1 MEQSSG
7 VYDDISNLLV
17 SGDHVLALPPKLL
30 LVDDKQENLFTL
42 KRILAS
48 VEGELHT
55 ATSGQEALGLM
66 LEHDYALVLLDVQM
80 PNMDGFETANL
91 MREHAKTRDIPVIF
105 VTALSTDQRYI
116 KAGYATGAV
125 DYLLKPIDSAI
136 LLSKVRVFL
145 ELAHKRFSLESAMA
159 QLQRVSRRHQV
170 ILNCA
175 NEGILGI
182 NKTGHIMFSNPS
194 AEALLHAQSSNLS
207 GFHLARIFAA
217 GSESSETLETVL
229 ELVATEGR
237 HRSEDARFT
246 RLDGTCFP
254 VDYSCAAIVDG
265 DHVYAGC
272 VLVFNDITE
281 RKNVEQQLIRL
292 ARFDDLT
299 GLANRTLFR
308 DSLRKSMAR
317 AKRNGRLM
325 GLLFFDLDRFK
336 AVNDELGHGAGDE
349 LLREVARR
357 LQQGVRESDLVA
369 RLGGDEFAIVIDEIE
384 SVANAGQIA
393 EKLLHDLAR
402 PIVLEGRHVSTF
414 TSIGIA
420 IYEGDEDTPESVI
433 KKADTAMY
441 EAKRRGRNGY
451 RYYNEGMTGEMSR
464 RKSLETD
471 LAAALDNELLEV
483 HYQPQVSAQD
493 ATVVGFEALT
503 RWPDRNRGLISPL
516 EFIPVAEE
524 CGLIEK
530 LGNFVIRTACLQL
543 ANWRDAG
550 IVSTEC
556 RMAINISV
564 MQLHSGLLVPV
575 VRNCLEESGLQPSDI
590 EIELT
595 ESVVMDDAA
604 VAVEQLADLADLG
617 VKIAVD
623 DFGTGYSSLSY
634 LQRLPIDTLKID
646 RTFISGIGDHP
657 NSDVIVRSILALAT
671 SLGLNVVAEGV
682 ETEKQAAFLRDH
694 GCHMLQGYYFGKPAP
709 ANAITITPP
718 H

>member
-1 MEQSSG
+1 MELPSS
-7 VYDDISNLLV
+7 VYDDSDDLLV
-17 SGDHVLALPPKLL
+17 QDDQPLATPPKLL

-48 VEGELHT
+48 VGGELHT
-55 ATSGQEALGLM
+55 AMSGQEALGLM
-66 LEHDYALVLLDVQM
+66 LEHNYALVLLDVQM
-80 PNMDGFETANL
+80 PNMDGFETATL
-91 MREHAKTRDIPVIF
+91 MREHVKTRDIPVIF
-105 VTALSTDQRYI
+105 VTALSTDRRYI
-116 KAGYATGAV
+116 NAGYAAGAV

-136 LLSKVRVFL
+136 LLGKVRVFL

-182 NKTGHIMFSNPS
+182 DKTGHIMFSNPS
-194 AEALLHAQSSNLS
+194 AEALLHAQNNNLS
-207 GFHLARIFAA
+207 GFHIGKIFADSGEA
-217 GSESSETLETVL
+217 NDALDNVL
-229 ELVATEGR
+229 QLVATEGQ
-237 HRSEDARFT
+237 HRSEDARFS
-246 RLDGTCFP
+246 RLDGSCFP
-254 VDYSCAAIVDG
+254 VDYSCAAIVDNE
-265 DHVYAGC
+265 HEYAGS

-292 ARFDDLT
+292 ARYDDLT

-317 AKRNGRLM
+317 AKRGGRLM

-336 AVNDELGHGAGDE
+336 AVNDELGHSAGDE

-369 RLGGDEFAIVIDEIE
+369 RLGGDEFAVVIDEIE
-384 SVANAGQIA
+384 TAANAGQIA
-393 EKLLHDLAR
+393 EKLLGELAR
-402 PIVLEGRHVSTF
+402 PMMIEGRRVNSF

-420 IYEGDEDTPESVI
+420 IYQGDEDTPEAII

-451 RYYNEGMTGEMSR
+451 RYFNEGMSGELSR
-464 RKSLETD
+464 RKSLESD
-471 LAAALDNELLEV
+471 LAAALENGVLEV
-483 HYQPQVSAQD
+483 HYQPQVTAHDS
-493 ATVVGFEALT
+493 TVVGFEALA
-503 RWPDRNRGLISPL
+503 RWPDRSRGLVSPL
-516 EFIPVAEE
+516 EFIPAAEE
-524 CGLIEK
+524 CGLIEQ
-530 LGNFVIRTACLQL
+530 LGNFVMLTACTQL
-543 ANWRDAG
+543 AAWRGAG
-550 IVSTEC
+550 FVSKNC

-575 VRNCLEESGLQPSDI
+575 VRKCLEETGLSPSDI
-590 EIELT
+590 ELELT

-604 VAVEQLADLADLG
+604 VALDQLASLAELG
-617 VKIAVD
+617 VKIAID

-657 NSDVIVRSILALAT
+657 NSDVIVRSILALAA
-671 SLGLNVVAEGV
+671 SLGLGVVAEGV
-682 ETEKQAAFLRDH
+682 ETAKQAAFLRDH
-694 GCHMLQGYYFGKPAP
+694 GCEVLQGYLFGKPAP
-709 ANAITITPP
+709 AATT
-718 H
+718 

>member
-1 MEQSSG
+1 MEPQSG
-7 VYDDISNLLV
+7 VYDLDDGLLAQ
-17 SGDHVLALPPKLL
+17 DDQLPITPPKLL

-48 VEGELHT
+48 VGGDLHT
-55 ATSGQEALGLM
+55 AMSGQEALSLM

-91 MREHAKTRDIPVIF
+91 MREHVKTRDIPVIF
-105 VTALSTDQRYI
+105 VTALSTDHRYI
-116 KAGYATGAV
+116 KAGYAAGAV

-136 LLSKVRVFL
+136 LLGKVRVFL

-182 NKTGHIMFSNPS
+182 DKNGHIMFSNPS
-194 AEALLHAQSSNLS
+194 AENLLHARDSNLS
-207 GFHLARIFAA
+207 GFHLEKIFADS
-217 GSESSETLETVL
+217 GNVNDDPEHVL
-229 ELVATEGR
+229 RLVATEGQ
-237 HRSEDARFT
+237 HRSEDARFC
-246 RLDGTCFP
+246 RLDGSCFP
-254 VDYSCAAIVDG
+254 VDYSCAAIVDNE
-265 DHVYAGC
+265 HEYAGS

-292 ARFDDLT
+292 ARYDDLT

-336 AVNDELGHGAGDE
+336 AVNDELGHSAGDE

-384 SVANAGQIA
+384 TAANAGQIA
-393 EKLLHDLAR
+393 EKLLGELAR
-402 PIVLEGRHVSTF
+402 PMMIEGRRVSTF

-420 IYEGDEDTPESVI
+420 IYEGDEDSPEAII

-451 RYYNEGMTGEMSR
+451 RYFNEGMTGELSR
-464 RKSLETD
+464 RKSLEND
-471 LAAALDNELLEV
+471 LAAALENGALEV
-483 HYQPQVSAQD
+483 HYQPQVTANDS
-493 ATVVGFEALT
+493 TIVGYEALV
-503 RWPDRNRGLISPL
+503 RWPDQKRGLVSPL

-530 LGNFVIRTACLQL
+530 LGDFVIATACRQL
-543 ANWRDAG
+543 ADWR
-550 IVSTEC
+550 STEVVAADC

-564 MQLHSGLLVPV
+564 MQLHSGMLVPR
-575 VRNCLEESGLQPSDI
+575 VRECLEEAGLSPADI
-590 EIELT
+590 ELELT

-604 VAVEQLADLADLG
+604 VAMEQLASLAELG
-617 VKIAVD
+617 VKIAID

-634 LQRLPIDTLKID
+634 LQRLPLDTLKID
-646 RTFISGIGDHP
+646 RTFISGIGEHP

-671 SLGLNVVAEGV
+671 SLGIDVVAEGV
-682 ETEKQAAFLRDH
+682 ETEQQATFLRRH
-694 GCHMLQGYYFGKPAP
+694 GCKLLQGYLFGKPAP
-709 ANAITITPP
+709 APKT
-718 H
+718 

>member
-1 MEQSSG
+1 MEQRSG
-7 VYDDISNLLV
+7 VYDDADGVLTQDEQLL
-17 SGDHVLALPPKLL
+17 ATPPKLL

-42 KRILAS
+42 KRILTPLG
-48 VEGELHT
+48 GELHT
-55 ATSGQEALGLM
+55 AMSGQEALGLM
-66 LEHDYALVLLDVQM
+66 LEHNYAVVLMDVQM
-80 PNMDGFETANL
+80 PNMDGFETASL
-91 MREHAKTRDIPVIF
+91 MREHARTRDIPVIF
-105 VTALSTDQRYI
+105 VTALSTDHRYI
-116 KAGYATGAV
+116 KAGYAAGAV

-145 ELAHKRFSLESAMA
+145 ELAHKRFSLESAMS

-182 NKTGHIMFSNPS
+182 NRSGHIMFSNPS
-194 AEALLHAQSSNLS
+194 AEALLHAEDSNLS
-207 GFHLARIFAA
+207 GFHLSRIFAD
-217 GSESSETLETVL
+217 SSEANEALENVL
-229 ELVATEGR
+229 QLVATEGQ
-237 HRSEDARFT
+237 HRSEDARFI
-246 RLDGTCFP
+246 RLDGSCFP
-254 VDYSCAAIVDG
+254 VDYSCAAIVD
-265 DHVYAGC
+265 DEHEYAGS

-292 ARFDDLT
+292 ARYDDLT

-317 AKRNGRLM
+317 AKRSGRLM

-349 LLREVARR
+349 LLREVSRR
-357 LQQGVRESDLVA
+357 LQHGVREGDLVA
-369 RLGGDEFAIVIDEIE
+369 RLGGDEFAVVIDEIE
-384 SVANAGQIA
+384 NTANAGQIA
-393 EKLLHDLAR
+393 EKLLSELAR
-402 PIVLEGRHVSTF
+402 PMMIDGRRVSTF

-420 IYEGDEDTPESVI
+420 IYQGDEDSPEAII

-451 RYYNEGMTGEMSR
+451 RYYNEGMTGELSR
-464 RKSLETD
+464 RKSLEHD
-471 LAAALDNELLEV
+471 LAAALEHGVIEV
-483 HYQPQVSAQD
+483 HYQPQVTAHDS
-493 ATVVGFEALT
+493 TIVGFEALA
-503 RWPDRNRGLISPL
+503 RWPDRSRGFVSPL
-516 EFIPVAEE
+516 EFIPAAEE
-524 CGLIEK
+524 CGLIEQI
-530 LGNFVIRTACLQL
+530 GDFVIHTACTQL
-543 ANWRDAG
+543 AAWRDAG
-550 IVSTEC
+550 FVSDRC

-575 VRNCLEESGLQPSDI
+575 VRNCLDETGLNPSDI

-604 VAVEQLADLADLG
+604 VALDQLASLADLG
-617 VKIAVD
+617 VKIAID

-657 NSDVIVRSILALAT
+657 NSDVIVRSILALAA
-671 SLGLNVVAEGV
+671 SLGLDVVAEGV
-682 ETEKQAAFLRDH
+682 ETTQQVAFLRNH
-694 GCHMLQGYYFGKPAP
+694 GCKVLQGYLFGKPSSAD
-709 ANAITITPP
+709 ATAVTPRD
-718 H
+718 

>member
-1 MEQSSG
+1 MEHPSG
-7 VYDDISNLLV
+7 VFSDSGDLLV
-17 SGDHVLALPPKLL
+17 QDDQPPATPPKLL

-48 VEGELHT
+48 VGGELHT
-55 ATSGQEALGLM
+55 AMSGQEALGLM
-66 LEHDYALVLLDVQM
+66 LEHNYALVLLDVQM
-80 PNMDGFETANL
+80 PNMDGFETATL
-91 MREHAKTRDIPVIF
+91 MREHVKTRDIPVIF
-105 VTALSTDQRYI
+105 VTALSTDHRYI
-116 KAGYATGAV
+116 KAGYAAGAV

-136 LLSKVRVFL
+136 LLGKVRVFL

-175 NEGILGI
+175 NEGILGVD
-182 NKTGHIMFSNPS
+182 KTGHIMFSNPS
-194 AEALLHAQSSNLS
+194 AETLLHAQESNLS
-207 GFHLARIFAA
+207 GFHLSKIFADSGEA
-217 GSESSETLETVL
+217 DDALENVL
-229 ELVATEGR
+229 QLVATEGQ
-237 HRSEDARFT
+237 HRSEDARFS
-246 RLDGTCFP
+246 RLDGSCFP
-254 VDYSCAAIVDG
+254 VDYSCAAIVDNE
-265 DHVYAGC
+265 HEYAGC

-292 ARFDDLT
+292 ARYDDLT

-336 AVNDELGHGAGDE
+336 SVNDELGHSAGDE
-349 LLREVARR
+349 LLREIARR

-369 RLGGDEFAIVIDEIE
+369 RLGGDEFAVVIDEIE
-384 SVANAGQIA
+384 NAANAGQIA
-393 EKLLHDLAR
+393 EKLLSELAR
-402 PIVLEGRHVSTF
+402 PMMIEGRRVNTF

-420 IYEGDEDTPESVI
+420 IYEGDEDSPEAII

-451 RYYNEGMTGEMSR
+451 RYFNEGMSGELSR

-471 LAAALDNELLEV
+471 LAAALENGVLEV
-483 HYQPQVSAQD
+483 HYQPQVTARDSA
-493 ATVVGFEALT
+493 VVGFEALA
-503 RWPDRNRGLISPL
+503 RWPDRARGLVSPL
-516 EFIPVAEE
+516 EFIPTAEE
-524 CGLIEK
+524 CGLIEQ
-530 LGNFVIRTACLQL
+530 LGNFVILAACTQL
-543 ANWRDAG
+543 AAWRDAG
-550 IVSTEC
+550 FVSKTC

-575 VRNCLEESGLQPSDI
+575 VRKCLDETGLNPSDI
-590 EIELT
+590 ELELT

-604 VAVEQLADLADLG
+604 VALEQLASLAELG
-617 VKIAVD
+617 VKIAID

-657 NSDVIVRSILALAT
+657 NSDVIVRSILALAA
-671 SLGLNVVAEGV
+671 SLGLGVVAEGV
-682 ETEKQAAFLRDH
+682 ETAKQAAFLRDH
-694 GCHMLQGYYFGKPAP
+694 GCEVLQGYLFGKPTP
-709 ANAITITPP
+709 ALTT
-718 H
+718 

>member
-1 MEQSSG
+1 MEQPSG
-7 VYDDISNLLV
+7 VDGDGDGLLAEDEQ
-17 SGDHVLALPPKLL
+17 SLATPPKLL
-30 LVDDKQENLFTL
+30 LVDDQQENLFTL

-48 VEGELHT
+48 VGGELHT
-55 ATSGQEALGLM
+55 AMSGQEALGLM
-66 LEHDYALVLLDVQM
+66 LEHNYALVLLDVQM
-80 PNMDGFETANL
+80 PNMDGFETAKL
-91 MREHAKTRDIPVIF
+91 MREHVRTRDIPVIF
-105 VTALSTDQRYI
+105 VTALSTDHRYI
-116 KAGYATGAV
+116 KAGYAAGAV

-136 LLSKVRVFL
+136 LLGKVRVFL

-182 NKTGHIMFSNPS
+182 DKSGHIMFSNPS
-194 AEALLHAQSSNLS
+194 AEKLLNAQDGNLS
-207 GFHLARIFAA
+207 GFHLAKIFAEDGDA
-217 GSESSETLETVL
+217 SDALESVL
-229 ELVATEGR
+229 QLVATEGE
-237 HRSEDARFT
+237 HRSEDARFS
-246 RLDGTCFP
+246 RLDGSCFP
-254 VDYSCAAIVDG
+254 VDYSCAAIVDNE
-265 DHVYAGC
+265 HQYAGS

-292 ARFDDLT
+292 ARYDDLT

-336 AVNDELGHGAGDE
+336 AVNDELGHSAGDE

-369 RLGGDEFAIVIDEIE
+369 RLGGDEFAVVIDEIE
-384 SVANAGQIA
+384 ATGNAGQIA
-393 EKLLHDLAR
+393 EKLLGDLAR
-402 PIVLEGRHVSTF
+402 PIMIEGRRVNTF

-420 IYEGDEDTPESVI
+420 IYEGDEESPEAII

-451 RYYNEGMTGEMSR
+451 RYFNEGMSGELSR
-464 RKSLETD
+464 RKSLEND
-471 LAAALDNELLEV
+471 LSAALENDLLEV
-483 HYQPQVSAQD
+483 HYQPQVTANDSS
-493 ATVVGFEALT
+493 VVGFEALI
-503 RWPDRNRGLISPL
+503 RWPDRNRGLVSPL
-516 EFIPVAEE
+516 EFVPVAEE
-524 CGLIEK
+524 CGLIER
-530 LGNFVIRTACLQL
+530 LGNFVILTACTQL
-543 ANWRDAG
+543 AAWRESG
-550 IVSTEC
+550 FVSKDC

-575 VRNCLEESGLQPSDI
+575 VRRCLDEIGLNPADI
-590 EIELT
+590 ELELT
-595 ESVVMDDAA
+595 ESIVMDDAA
-604 VAVEQLADLADLG
+604 VALEQLASLAELG
-617 VKIAVD
+617 VKIAID

-657 NSDVIVRSILALAT
+657 NSDVIVRSILALAS
-671 SLGLNVVAEGV
+671 SLGIGVVAEGV
-682 ETEKQAAFLRDH
+682 ETANQAAFLRDH
-694 GCHMLQGYYFGKPAP
+694 GCKVLQGYLFGKPAP
-709 ANAITITPP
+709 ADNS
-718 H
+718 